1 MGKVLLY
8 FIFFFIIIES
18 QVKATEDPPAEA
30 KAIAKDSTDV
40 LTAFSARIKDN
51 KIHINW
57 HITNL
62 REISYFEIQKH
73 DSKTKLFETINK
85 NNKLKASDYIEQI
98 TDDNNLPVFKFN
110 FEDDPEKDGVY
121 YYRIKAINTS
131 GKTVF
136 TSDEIKI
143 GVTGLRDFSLD
154 QNKPNPFNPTTQIT
168 YDLTNPT
175 HVTLKVYDLIG
186 REIATLVDQ
195 AQSAGEYTVEFDAS
209 KYGSM
214 TSGIYFYK
222 LETDKYSEV
231 KKMILA
237 K

>member
-8 FIFFFIIIES
+8 SIFFFFLVDL
-18 QVKATEDPPAEA
+18 QLKATEDPPAEA
-30 KAIAKDSTDV
+30 KSIVKDSADV

-62 REISYFEIQKH
+62 REISYFEVQKH
-73 DSKTKLFETINK
+73 DSKTKLFETINV
-85 NNKLKASDYIEQI
+85 NDRLKASDYIEQS
-98 TDDNNLPVFKFN
+98 TDDNNQPVFKYN

-121 YYRIKAINTS
+121 FYRIKAINAS
-131 GKTVF
+131 GKLVF
-136 TSDEIKI
+136 VSDEIKI
-143 GVTGLRDFSLD
+143 GVTGLRDFSLG
-154 QNKPNPFNPTTQIT
+154 QNKPNPFNPSTQIT
-168 YDLTNPT
+168 YVLTNPT
-175 HVTLKVYDLIG
+175 HVSLKVYDLIG
-186 REIATLVDQ
+186 REVATLVDQ
-195 AQSAGEYTVEFDAS
+195 MQSAGEYTVEFDAS

-222 LETDKYSEV
+222 LETEKYSEV